1 MIYLDVA
8 SKSPISELVARLAET
23 RSRALLRM
31 YSQHEN
37 SLVRA
42 TAIRELERLNETVAA

>member
-1 MIYLDVA
+1 MYLDVA
-8 SKSPISELVARLAET
+8 SKSPISELVARLADT

-31 YSQHEN
+31 YSNHEN

-42 TAIRELERLNETVAA
+42 TAMRELARLSEVAA

>member
-1 MIYLDVA
+1 MMYLDVA
-8 SKSPISELVARLAET
+8 SKSPISELVARLADT

-31 YSQHEN
+31 YSNHEN

-42 TAIRELERLNETVAA
+42 TAMRELARLSEVAA

>member
-8 SKSPISELVARLAET
+8 SKSPISELVTRLT
-23 RSRALLRM
+23 QTQSRALLRM
-31 YSQHEN
+31 YTDHEN

-42 TAIRELERLNETVAA
+42 TALRELARLTDVAA